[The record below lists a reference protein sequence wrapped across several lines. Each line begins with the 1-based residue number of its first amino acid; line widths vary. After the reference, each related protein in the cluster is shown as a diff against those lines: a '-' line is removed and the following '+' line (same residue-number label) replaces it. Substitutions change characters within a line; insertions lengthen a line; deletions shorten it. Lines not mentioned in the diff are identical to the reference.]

1 MREMKDS
8 GVEWI
13 GKIPKDWLL
22 ERGKYI
28 FLQRNQRGN
37 KDNLQL
43 LSPTQKYGVIPQLLY
58 DELSGMNAVK
68 LNEKVDLSLMKTI
81 HNGDYCIS
89 LRSFQGGFEYSKYE
103 GVVSP
108 AYQVFYPQIMISDGY
123 YKYLFKDSSFIEKM
137 NSFTMSLRDGKNI
150 AYSDFSNSYI
160 PYPPVSIQKSI
171 ANYLDYRCSEI
182 DSLSADIQKQI
193 DILNQYKQSVIT
205 ETVTKGLDKNAEMK
219 DSGVKWIGKMPKSWS
234 TNKIKYL
241 FRNNKGLSITK
252 ENLIDNG
259 LPVLSYG
266 QIHSKNNTGV
276 FISDD
281 LLRYVNYEYQS
292 KYPQCQVYKN
302 DFIFADTSEDYE
314 GCGNC
319 VYKRDNSILFAG
331 YHSIILQTI
340 QKQDNRYFAYLF
352 KTDCWRKQIREV
364 ASGVKLFSI
373 SQKSLTNASVIAP
386 PLVEQLQISDFLD
399 AKCSVIYSSISDK
412 QKQLDNLAEYKKSL
426 IYEYVT
432 GKKEV
437 PTANGK

>member
-1 MREMKDS
+1 MKDS